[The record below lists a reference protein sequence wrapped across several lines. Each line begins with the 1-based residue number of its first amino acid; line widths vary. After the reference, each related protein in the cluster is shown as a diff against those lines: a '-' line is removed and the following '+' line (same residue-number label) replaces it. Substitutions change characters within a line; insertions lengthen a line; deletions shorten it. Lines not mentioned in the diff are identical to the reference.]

1 MKKIILLAVVFSIA
15 LVSCKNEKTKEV
27 KVITEEVKEV
37 KKENTTQDSQKVT
50 DVIVWKGYKPT
61 GSHNGTID
69 VKSSEFKFDGEKL
82 VGGVV
87 VFDMNS
93 IKCLDLEDANDNKDF
108 VDHLKG
114 EDFFDVEKHPTS
126 KFELT
131 KVISQKD
138 SSLQVIGNL
147 TLNGITKE
155 IKFAANI
162 NNNIFKSKI
171 IKIDRTDF
179 GVKYKSKKFVNN
191 LKDEFINDEF
201 DVSFVI
207 KLK

>member
-37 KKENTTQDSQKVT
+37 KKENTTQDLQKVN

-87 VFDMNS
+87 VFDMS
-93 IKCLDLEDANDNKDF
+93 SVKCLDIEDANDNKDF

-131 KVISQKD
+131 KVIFQKD
-138 SSLQVIGNL
+138 SSLQVIGDL

-155 IKFAANI
+155 IKFAANL

-179 GVKYKSKKFVNN
+179 GVKYKSKKFFDN
-191 LKDEFINDEF
+191 LKDKFINDEF
-201 DVSFVI
+201 DISFVI

>member
-37 KKENTTQDSQKVT
+37 KKENTTQDLQKVT

-87 VFDMNS
+87 VFDMS
-93 IKCLDLEDANDNKDF
+93 SVKCLDLEDANDNKDL
-108 VDHLKG
+108 VDHLKN

-162 NNNIFKSKI
+162 NNNMFKSKI

-179 GVKYKSKKFVNN
+179 GVKYKSKKFFDN
-191 LKDEFINDEF
+191 LKDKFINDEF